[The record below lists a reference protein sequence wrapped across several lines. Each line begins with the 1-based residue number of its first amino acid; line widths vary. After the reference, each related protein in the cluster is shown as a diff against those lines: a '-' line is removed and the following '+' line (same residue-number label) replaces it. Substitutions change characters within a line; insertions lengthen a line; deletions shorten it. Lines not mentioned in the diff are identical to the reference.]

1 MANKRKKRHWWKN
14 IKFKYRLTIVNE
26 NTLEE
31 VFGLYVSKLNG
42 LSVLFTVLLILFSLT
57 ALIMVYTPLRNY
69 LPGYMSNEL
78 RATIVDNA
86 LQIDSLEQVAEQQRR
101 YIANIQDLMAG
112 RVNMDSVQT
121 MADIDSLTAMEV
133 DELQMPTEREEAFR
147 QQYEAEEQFN
157 LTAPRK
163 KTTDTDGLE
172 FYRPT
177 RGILSSVFDA
187 DLRHY
192 GVDIAAN
199 PNESVLATLEG
210 TVIWSTY
217 STETGYV
224 IALQHRKGLV
234 SVYKHC
240 GALLKQQGEFVK
252 AGEVIAL
259 VGNTGVHTTG
269 PHLHFELWNKGQA
282 LDPEKYIVF

>member
-1 MANKRKKRHWWKN
+1 MANKRKKKHWWKN

-42 LSVLFTVLLILFSLT
+42 LSVLITLLAVLFLFT

-78 RATIVDNA
+78 RATIVENA

-101 YIANIQDLMAG
+101 YISNIQNLMVG
-112 RVNMDSVQT
+112 RVDLDSVQT
-121 MADIDSLTAMEV
+121 MADIDSLTIMDM
-133 DELQMPTEREEAFR
+133 DELQMATEREEMFR
-147 QQYEAEEQFN
+147 DQYESAEKYN
-157 LTAPRK
+157 LIASRK
-163 KTTDTDGLE
+163 VTTDTDGLE

-187 DLRHY
+187 EQQHY

-199 PNESVLATLEG
+199 PNESVMATLEG

-224 IALQHRKGLV
+224 IALQHRKGLL

-240 GALLKQQGEFVK
+240 GALLKQQGQHVK

-269 PHLHFELWNKGQA
+269 PHLHFELWNRGEA
-282 LDPEKYIVF
+282 LNPERYIVF

>member
-1 MANKRKKRHWWKN
+1 MTNKRRKKHWWKN
-14 IKFKYRLTIVNE
+14 IKFKYKLTIVNE

-31 VFGLYVSKLNG
+31 VLGLYVSKLNG
-42 LSVLFTVLLILFSLT
+42 LSVLISVLIVLFIFT
-57 ALIMVYTPLRNY
+57 ALIMIYTPLRNY

-101 YIANIQDLMAG
+101 YISNIQDLMAG
-112 RVNMDSVQT
+112 RVNIDSVES
-121 MADIDSLTAMEV
+121 MADIDSLTAMNV
-133 DELQMPTEREEAFR
+133 DELQMATDRESAFR
-147 QQYEAEEQFN
+147 EQYESVEQYN

-163 KTTDTDGLE
+163 RTTDTEGLD
-172 FYRPT
+172 FYCPT
-177 RGILSSVFDA
+177 RGILSSVFNVDQK
-187 DLRHY
+187 HY

-199 PNESVLATLEG
+199 PNESILATLEG
-210 TVIWSTY
+210 TVMWSTY

-224 IALQHRKGLV
+224 IAIQHRKGLV
-234 SVYKHC
+234 SIYKHC
-240 GALLKQQGEFVK
+240 GALLKQQGQQVK

-259 VGNTGVHTTG
+259 VGNTGAYTTG

-282 LDPEKYIVF
+282 LNPESYIVF

>member
-1 MANKRKKRHWWKN
+1 MANKRKKKHWWKN

-42 LSVLFTVLLILFSLT
+42 LSVLFSVLIILFLFTS
-57 ALIMVYTPLRNY
+57 LIMVYTPLRNY

-78 RATIVDNA
+78 RAAIVDNA
-86 LQIDSLEQVAEQQRR
+86 LQIDSLEQVAEQQHR
-101 YIANIQDLMAG
+101 YISNIQELMAG
-112 RVNMDSVQT
+112 RVNLDSVQT

-133 DELQMPTEREEAFR
+133 DELQMPTEREEDFR
-147 QQYEAEEQFN
+147 QQYEAEEQYN

-163 KTTDTDGLE
+163 LMTDTDGLV

-187 DLRHY
+187 EQRHY

-224 IALQHRKGLV
+224 IALQHRRGLV

-240 GALLKQQGEFVK
+240 GALLKQEGQQVK

-259 VGNTGVHTTG
+259 VGNTGIHTTG